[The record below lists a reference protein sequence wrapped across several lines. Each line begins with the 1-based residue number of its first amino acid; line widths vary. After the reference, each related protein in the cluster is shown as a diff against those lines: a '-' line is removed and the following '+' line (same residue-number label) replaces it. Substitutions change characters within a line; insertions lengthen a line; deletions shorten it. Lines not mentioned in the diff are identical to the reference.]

1 MAYERDFK
9 GIWIPKE
16 VWLSDALT
24 MQEKLFYVEIDS
36 LDNDNGCFASNG
48 HFADFFDVSKGICTQ
63 IIKSLESKKV
73 ITINLEYKGK
83 QVVRRLIRVVNKLN
97 TPLSFPKHPYLE
109 NAEGNNT
116 SLNNT
121 TNNTVIVEMP
131 HYDEIIDHLNKITK
145 SSYKATSA
153 KTKSLINARIN
164 EGFKV
169 EDFFQVHINKY
180 AEWHNDNKMV
190 KFLRPETLYGNKFEG
205 YLNQKV
211 SDNEKSRMIQDHT
224 GISPLQR
231 LREQGFAQ

>member
-36 LDNDNGCFASNG
+36 LDNEDGCFASNA
-48 HFADFFDVSKGICTQ
+48 HFAEFFDISKGRCTQ
-63 IIKSLESKKV
+63 IIKSLESKKL

-97 TPLSFPKHPYLE
+97 TPLSFSKHPYLE

-116 SLNNT
+116 ALNNT
-121 TNNTVIVEMP
+121 VNNTAIVEKP
-131 HYDEIIDHLNKITK
+131 NYQEIIDHLNQVTK

-153 KTKSLINARIN
+153 KTKSLIDARIN
-164 EGFKV
+164 EGFKI
-169 EDFFQVHINKY
+169 EDFKQVHINKY
-180 AEWHNDNKMV
+180 AEWHNDSKMV

-211 SDNEKSRMIQDHT
+211 SDNEKLSMMRNHT
-224 GISPLQR
+224 GVSALEQ
-231 LREQGFAQ
+231 LRQAGMA